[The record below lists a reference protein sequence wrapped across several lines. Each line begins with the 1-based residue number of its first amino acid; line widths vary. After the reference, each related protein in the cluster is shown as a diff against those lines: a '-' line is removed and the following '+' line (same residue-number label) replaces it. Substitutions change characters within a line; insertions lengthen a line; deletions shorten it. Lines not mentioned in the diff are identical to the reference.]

1 MSHIATVETNKLLE
15 EVLYELREIRKALE
29 VSVEVQNKISATCS
43 DSANIDFYEILKHKE
58 IR

>member
-29 VSVEVQNKISATCS
+29 VSVEVQNKISASCS
-43 DSANIDFYEILKHKE
+43 DSVSVDLYDILKHKE

>member
-15 EVLYELREIRKALE
+15 EVLYEIREIRKELE

-43 DSANIDFYEILKHKE
+43 DSVNIDFYEILKHKE